1 MIWLDTVEKIKW
13 FMDALENNELQLVS
27 RKLTEEDSA
36 EIRRE
41 IAEYKTLR
49 NKTASAEEYNCARD
63 FAAV

>member
-13 FMDALENNELQLVS
+13 LMDVLENNELQLVS

-41 IAEYKTLR
+41 IAEYKILR
-49 NKTASAEEYNCARD
+49 NKTASADEYNYTRD
-63 FAAV
+63 LAAV